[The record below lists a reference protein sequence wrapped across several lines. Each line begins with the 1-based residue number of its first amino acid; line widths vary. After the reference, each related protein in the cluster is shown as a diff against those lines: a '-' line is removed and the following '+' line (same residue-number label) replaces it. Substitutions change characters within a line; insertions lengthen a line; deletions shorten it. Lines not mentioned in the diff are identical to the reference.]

1 MALGSSKARELFPR
15 LLQLVEQYPDT
26 MELMIKKV
34 RKVPSTRPYVY
45 TTRNFLLLITAPSS
59 FSFSLSLYSKSSSIP
74 CWMFIGWI
82 NQMIAL
88 VDKPECRAVHDILLR
103 IAEAYPQVSV
113 HML

>member
-34 RKVPSTRPYVY
+34 KKVPSIRPYVH
-45 TTRNFLLLITAPSS
+45 TTRNLITAPSS
-59 FSFSLSLYSKSSSIP
+59 FFFSLSLYSKSSSIP